1 MPLLK
6 WCMAIAIFLT
16 TAIEEFYMYMNI
28 LSFKIL
34 SNLKK
39 KRERDAETTKV
50 KTKEI
55 FEIAPFD
62 THN

>member
-1 MPLLK
+1 
-6 WCMAIAIFLT
+6 MAIAIFFLFRLLT
-16 TAIEEFYMYMNI
+16 SAIEEFYMYMNI

-39 KRERDAETTKV
+39 KKERDAETT

>member
-1 MPLLK
+1 
-6 WCMAIAIFLT
+6 
-16 TAIEEFYMYMNI
+16 MYMNI
-28 LSFKIL
+28 LSFKIHVL

-39 KRERDAETTKV
+39 KKERDAETTKV

>member
-1 MPLLK
+1 MYGHCHFFLFRL
-6 WCMAIAIFLT
+6 LT

-39 KRERDAETTKV
+39 KKERDAETTKV

>member
-39 KRERDAETTKV
+39 KKREMQKRLRSTQK
-50 KTKEI
+50 I

>member
-1 MPLLK
+1 
-6 WCMAIAIFLT
+6 MAIAIFLT

-34 SNLKK
+34 SSLKGK
-39 KRERDAETTKV
+39 KERDAETTKV

>member
-1 MPLLK
+1 MYGH
-6 WCMAIAIFLT
+6 CHFFLFRFIT
-16 TAIEEFYMYMNI
+16 SAIEAFYMYMNV

-39 KRERDAETTKV
+39 KKERDAETTKV

>member
-1 MPLLK
+1 
-6 WCMAIAIFLT
+6 MAIAIFLT

-39 KRERDAETTKV
+39 KKERDAETTKV
-50 KTKEI
+50 NTKEI